1 MEAVETSEVPQNGEA
16 KDLTSLS
23 DKDLDALLEE
33 AEPGTEPFKAGMRE
47 KARRV
52 RDDTEVKEV
61 QNETSPDLERQYERQ
76 YQKQEEA
83 LRKEEGKRQSAEF
96 ELKQLKSA
104 LRGEGVSPDDLVAG
118 DVETPF
124 ADEEIGTLA
133 SEVKAEPVEWLWSGR
148 VPLGELTILDGD
160 PGTGKSTLLT
170 ALAAHLTTGRGLP
183 DHKGDPDEG
192 GAVYVTTEDSPAR
205 TIRPRL
211 EAAGA
216 DTTRVLLLP
225 SVPDG
230 EGDPRPLMLPEDIA
244 ILEQAVERVGARL
257 VVIDPLM
264 AHLGGSVN
272 AHKDS
277 DVRRALAP
285 LADLAHRLETAVV
298 VVRHLN
304 KSGRT
309 AAIYRGGGS
318 IGIIGAARVGLLL
331 AEHPEQEDVRV
342 LAPVK
347 NNLAVFPPSL
357 TFALEQAEGRD
368 VARVEWLDTCSLT
381 ADELLQG
388 EGPGRSD
395 EKRQEAR
402 DFLEEI
408 LSDGPVPAQ
417 EVKDEA
423 DEKGIA
429 TMTLRRAKD
438 ALNIEKEKREFQ
450 GPWMWTLPDEE
461 APF

>member
-1 MEAVETSEVPQNGEA
+1 MNEASINGEVE
-16 KDLTSLS
+16 SLS
-23 DKDLDALLEE
+23 EKELADLLDSAQ
-33 AEPGTEPFKAGMRE
+33 PGTGAYVAALRE
-47 KARRV
+47 KAQRV
-52 RDDTEVKEV
+52 HDESRG
-61 QNETSPDLERQYERQ
+61 PD
-76 YQKQEEA
+76 
-83 LRKEEGKRQSAEF
+83 S
-96 ELKQLKSA
+96 
-104 LRGEGVSPDDLVAG
+104 
-118 DVETPF
+118 
-124 ADEEIGTLA
+124 EIQIGRLA
-133 SEVKAEPVEWLWSGR
+133 SEVEAEPIEWLWDR
-148 VPLGELTILDGD
+148 RIPLGELTILDGD
-160 PGTGKSTLLT
+160 PGLGKSTVLT
-170 ALAAHLTTGRGLP
+170 ALTAHVTTGRGLP
-183 DHKGDPDEG
+183 GHQGDPVKG
-192 GAVYVTTEDSPAR
+192 GAVYVTTEDSPSR

-216 DTTRVLLLP
+216 ALGRVLLIP
-225 SVPDG
+225 SVAD
-230 EGDPRPLMLPEDIA
+230 ENDDPRPLMLPDDISL
-244 ILEQAVERVGARL
+244 LEQAVRQMEARL
-257 VVIDPLM
+257 VVVDPLM
-264 AHLGGSVN
+264 AHLGSSVN

-285 LADLAHRLETAVV
+285 LADLAHRLGCAVV

-357 TFALEQAEGRD
+357 SLALEQAPDHD
-368 VARVEWLDTCSLT
+368 VARVEWLDTCDLT

-388 EGPGRSD
+388 DSPGRPD
-395 EKRQEAR
+395 DKRQEAR
-402 DFLEEI
+402 DFLNEI
-408 LSDGPVPAQ
+408 LSDGPVPAR

-429 TMTLRRAKD
+429 TMTLRRAKE
-438 ALNIEKEKREFQ
+438 ALNIEKEKDGFQ
-450 GPWMWTLPDEE
+450 GEWMWTLPDEE

>member
-1 MEAVETSEVPQNGEA
+1 MSLIMEALDASDVPENGEA
-16 KDLTSLS
+16 DGLGDGLPSG
-23 DKDLDALLEE
+23 
-33 AEPGTEPFKAGMRE
+33 AELGRRARE
-47 KARRV
+47 KRRRDVSRQDV
-52 RDDTEVKEV
+52 RGGPSSEI
-61 QNETSPDLERQYERQ
+61 Q
-76 YQKQEEA
+76 
-83 LRKEEGKRQSAEF
+83 
-96 ELKQLKSA
+96 
-104 LRGEGVSPDDLVAG
+104 
-118 DVETPF
+118 
-124 ADEEIGTLA
+124 IGTLA
-133 SEVKAEPVEWLWSGR
+133 SQVEKEPVEWLWDR
-148 VPLGELTILDGD
+148 RIPLAEVGILDGD
-160 PGTGKSTLLT
+160 PGTGKSTLLN
-170 ALAAHLTTGRGLP
+170 AVAAHVTTGRGLP
-183 DHKGDPDEG
+183 DHRGDPVEG
-192 GAVYVTTEDSPAR
+192 GVIYVTTEDSPGR

-211 EAAGA
+211 EASGA
-216 DTTRVLLLP
+216 ALGRVLLLP
-225 SVPDG
+225 SVPDE
-230 EGDPRPLMLPEDIA
+230 EGDPRPFVLPDDVA
-244 ILEQAVERVGARL
+244 LLEQAARRMKARL

-285 LADLAHRLETAVV
+285 LADLAHRLGVAVV

-357 TFALEQAEGRD
+357 SLALEQAPDHD
-368 VARVEWLDTCSLT
+368 VARVEWLDTCDLT

-388 EGPGRSD
+388 SDQGRPD

-408 LSDGPVPAQ
+408 LSDGPVRAQ
-417 EVKDEA
+417 EVKDKA

-438 ALNIEKEKREFQ
+438 ALNIKKEKTEFQ
-450 GPWMWTLPDEE
+450 GPWMWKLPDEKP
-461 APF
+461 PF